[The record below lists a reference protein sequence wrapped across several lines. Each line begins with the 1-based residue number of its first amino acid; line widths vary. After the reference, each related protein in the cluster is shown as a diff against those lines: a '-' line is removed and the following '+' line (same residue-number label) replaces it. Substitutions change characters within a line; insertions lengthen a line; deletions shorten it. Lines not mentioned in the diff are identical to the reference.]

1 MIYMIESQLEYV
13 MDAIRMIDERGVETV
28 EVRPE
33 VVETFNEEL
42 RQLHEGTVW
51 ASGCSSWYLDASG
64 RNTTLWPDFTFR
76 FRERTRRFDADS
88 YELRVGA
95 PVAS

>member
-1 MIYMIESQLEYV
+1 MVYMIESQLAYI
-13 MDAIRMIDERGVETV
+13 MDAIRTIDERGIDTV

-33 VVETFNEEL
+33 TVTAFNEEVQEML
-42 RQLHEGTVW
+42 EGTVW
-51 ASGCSSWYLDASG
+51 ATGCSSWYLDASG

-76 FRERTRRFDADS
+76 FRARTRKFDPEG

-95 PVAS
+95 AVPA

>member
-1 MIYMIESQLEYV
+1 MIESQLAYL
-13 MDAIRMIDERGVETV
+13 MDAIRTIDERGIETV

-33 VVETFNEEL
+33 VSAAFNEEV
-42 RQLHEGTVW
+42 QELHEGTVW
-51 ASGCSSWYLDASG
+51 SSGCSSWYLDASG

-76 FRERTRRFDADS
+76 FRERTRHFDADS